1 MKSIYDLLLDWHQID
16 PNFIFLRE
24 NRSYTLNEV
33 VHEVESI
40 SKSLSY
46 LSSVNIALYLSSKL
60 DFILVYLACINSNKI
75 PIILKTT
82 WGKDEVDSIIDSNN
96 IKHIICSW
104 DSRHLFKNNINTY
117 YLEELVNS
125 SRGCGIPQHKN
136 NRKKYE
142 TVIFTS
148 GSTGEPKGVCL
159 KRSNFKASAQSWNK
173 QINFDVNDDYALC
186 LPLHHISGL
195 SILYRSIYYKFS
207 MTLFDSYKQIINRK
221 NSIISLVPTALEFLI
236 DNEKFHKTLKNFRV
250 IILGGEASKRDLLIK
265 CINLELNVFISYGMT
280 ETCSGIS
287 GFWIK
292 NYPEQLNSVG
302 IPFSDV
308 NISIDEDKRI
318 TIESPMNMYNYFFI
332 NHENDN
338 FKTSDFGEIKNDFLY
353 LLGRSDDL
361 IKHKG
366 ENINLKYIENIL
378 IKHDSIHSV
387 KVFIENSKIQ
397 DNLIVAEVVAKDKSL
412 VVENLQKWCKI
423 KIGKYKTPKK
433 ITISYM

>member
-1 MKSIYDLLLDWHQID
+1 MKSIYDLLLDWHQTD

-46 LSSVNIALYLSSKL
+46 LSSENIAIYLSSKL
-60 DFILVYLACINSNKI
+60 DFILVYLACINSSKI

-82 WGKDEVDSIIDSNN
+82 WGKDEVDSIIDTNN

-125 SRGCGIPQHKN
+125 SRGCGIPQYKN

-221 NSIISLVPTALEFLI
+221 NSIISLVPTALESLI
-236 DNEKFHKTLKNFRV
+236 DNEKFHKPLKNFRV
-250 IILGGEASKRDLLIK
+250 IILGGEASKSDLLIK

-287 GFWIK
+287 GFWLK

-318 TIESPMNMYNYFFI
+318 TIASPMNMYNYFFI

-338 FKTSDFGEIKNDFLY
+338 LKTSDFGEIKDDFLY

-397 DNLIVAEVVAKDKSL
+397 DDLIVAEVVAKDKSL

>member
-1 MKSIYDLLLDWHQID
+1 MKSIYDLLLDWHQTD

-46 LSSVNIALYLSSKL
+46 LSSENIAIYLSSKL

-75 PIILKTT
+75 PIVLKTT
-82 WGKDEVDSIIDSNN
+82 WGKDEVDLIIDSNN

-104 DSRHLFKNNINTY
+104 DSRHLFKNSINTY

-125 SRGCGIPQHKN
+125 SKGCGIPQHTN

-148 GSTGEPKGVCL
+148 GSSGEPKGVCL

-173 QINFDVNDDYALC
+173 QINFNVNDDYALC

-287 GFWIK
+287 GFWLK

-338 FKTSDFGEIKNDFLY
+338 LKTSDFGEIKNDFLY

-378 IKHDSIHSV
+378 IQHDSIHSV
-387 KVFIENSKIQ
+387 KVFIENSKIH
-397 DNLIVAEVVAKDKSL
+397 DDLIVAEVVAKDKSL
-412 VVENLQKWCKI
+412 DVENLQKWCKM

-433 ITISYM
+433 ITVLYM

>member
-1 MKSIYDLLLDWHQID
+1 MKSIYDLLLDWHQTD

-96 IKHIICSW
+96 IKNIICSW

>member
-1 MKSIYDLLLDWHQID
+1 MKSIYDLLLDWHQTD

-46 LSSVNIALYLSSKL
+46 LSSENIAIYLSSKL

-82 WGKDEVDSIIDSNN
+82 WGKDEVDSIIDTNN

-148 GSTGEPKGVCL
+148 GSTGKPKGVCL

-221 NSIISLVPTALEFLI
+221 NSIISLVPTALESLI
-236 DNEKFHKTLKNFRV
+236 DNEKFHKPLKNFRV
-250 IILGGEASKRDLLIK
+250 IILGGEASKSDLLIK

-287 GFWIK
+287 GFWLK

-318 TIESPMNMYNYFFI
+318 TIASPMNMYNYFFI
-332 NHENDN
+332 NYENN
-338 FKTSDFGEIKNDFLY
+338 NLKTSDFGEIKDDFLY

-397 DNLIVAEVVAKDKSL
+397 DDLIVAEVVAKDKSL

>member
-1 MKSIYDLLLDWHQID
+1 MKSIYDLLLDWHQTD

-125 SRGCGIPQHKN
+125 SRGCGITQHKN

>member
-1 MKSIYDLLLDWHQID
+1 MKSIYDLLLDWHQTD

-46 LSSVNIALYLSSKL
+46 LSSENIAIYLSSKL
-60 DFILVYLACINSNKI
+60 DFILVYLACINSSKI

-82 WGKDEVDSIIDSNN
+82 WGKDEVDSIIDTNN

-125 SRGCGIPQHKN
+125 SRGCGIPQYKN

-221 NSIISLVPTALEFLI
+221 NSIISLVPTALESLI
-236 DNEKFHKTLKNFRV
+236 DNEKFHKPLKNFRV
-250 IILGGEASKRDLLIK
+250 IILGGEASKSDLLIK

-287 GFWIK
+287 GFWLK

-318 TIESPMNMYNYFFI
+318 TIASPMNMYNYFSI
-332 NHENDN
+332 NHENDDL
-338 FKTSDFGEIKNDFLY
+338 KTSDFGEIKDDFLY

-397 DNLIVAEVVAKDKSL
+397 DDLIVAEVVAKDKSL

>member
-1 MKSIYDLLLDWHQID
+1 MKSIYDLLLDWHQTD

-46 LSSVNIALYLSSKL
+46 LSSENIAIYLSSKL

-104 DSRHLFKNNINTY
+104 DSRHIFKNNINTY

-221 NSIISLVPTALEFLI
+221 NSIISLVPTALESLI
-236 DNEKFHKTLKNFRV
+236 DNEKFHKPLKNFRV

-287 GFWIK
+287 GFWLK
-292 NYPEQLNSVG
+292 NYPEKLNSVG

-308 NISIDEDKRI
+308 NISIDEDK
-318 TIESPMNMYNYFFI
+318 PMNI
-332 NHENDN
+332 A
-338 FKTSDFGEIKNDFLY
+338 SPIKKWPIF
-353 LLGRSDDL
+353 
-361 IKHKG
+361 
-366 ENINLKYIENIL
+366 
-378 IKHDSIHSV
+378 
-387 KVFIENSKIQ
+387 NS
-397 DNLIVAEVVAKDKSL
+397 
-412 VVENLQKWCKI
+412 
-423 KIGKYKTPKK
+423 
-433 ITISYM
+433 